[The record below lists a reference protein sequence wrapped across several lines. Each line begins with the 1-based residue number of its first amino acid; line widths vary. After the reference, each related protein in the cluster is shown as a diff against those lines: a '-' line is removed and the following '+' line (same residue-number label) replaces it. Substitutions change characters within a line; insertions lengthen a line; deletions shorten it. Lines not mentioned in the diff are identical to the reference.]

1 MRHRYSLGSIV
12 NQLECLLAI
21 LRDYCIVRKFMLINM
36 HKQTIALN
44 QQVVDPERQTRGP
57 TPHSSQQVQQVKTI
71 MASSIAYLFLY
82 VRVYIYR
89 MKSINIIIYF
99 IHESN

>member
-57 TPHSSQQVQQVKTI
+57 TPHSSQQVHQVKII
-71 MASSIAYLFLY
+71 MASSLTYLFY
-82 VRVYIYR
+82 MYCIYR
-89 MKSINIIIYF
+89 TNSIYIFIYF
-99 IHESN
+99 I